1 MNAWLPW
8 NRVSLTE
15 RDREALAEVEEALAH
30 GGKRKAGSGRQEAD
44 GSVGAFAERL
54 LGEAPRPSEGFS
66 RVLEA
71 RVLARPAGA
80 SAAVGGPAIR
90 LGRRAALVTVVASAL
105 ALGTSA
111 ALGTG
116 VPLPAFLDSHGKRV
130 APQVVTT
137 PPVLSGP
144 SVAITPPDQWIDP
157 LELSKQLGLTV
168 YVPNYLPS
176 GCTPIRSWASLPPA
190 PHVGHLQYA
199 CIGIQVF
206 ALDVHIRPPVA
217 PGSVE
222 DLTVG
227 GRPATLIKGSW
238 STGSGGETI
247 WYEGTMQLFVEHPGV
262 TVGVQSS
269 VGTLTREK
277 LLRIAASLQAISAR

>member
-15 RDREALAEVEEALAH
+15 RDREVLAEVEDAVD
-30 GGKRKAGSGRQEAD
+30 GR
-44 GSVGAFAERL
+44 GAA
-54 LGEAPRPSEGFS
+54 SEGAAEGVRAFS
-66 RVLEA
+66 ARLAQAAPLRPAEGFAMALEA
-71 RVLARPAGA
+71 RLLAVAAEANRAAGW
-80 SAAVGGPAIR
+80 PAIR
-90 LGRRAALVTVVASAL
+90 LGRRVALVTVVASAL

-111 ALGTG
+111 AVGIG

-157 LELSKQLGLTV
+157 LELSKQLGLPV

-176 GCTPIRSWASLPPA
+176 GCPPIRSWASLPPA

-206 ALDVHIRPPVA
+206 ALDVHIRPAVA

-222 DLTVG
+222 DLAVG

-238 STGSGGETI
+238 STGSDGETI

-269 VGTLTREK
+269 AGTLTREE
-277 LLRIAASLQAISAR
+277 LLRIAESLQAISAK